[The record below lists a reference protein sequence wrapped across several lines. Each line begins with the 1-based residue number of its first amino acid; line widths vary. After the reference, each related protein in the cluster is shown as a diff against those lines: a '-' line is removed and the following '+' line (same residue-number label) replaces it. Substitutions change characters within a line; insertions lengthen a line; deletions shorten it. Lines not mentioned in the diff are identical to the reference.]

1 MMLCVFVVAGL
12 IHGNPPPPPHI
23 TFDPYFVPTSTQPK
37 NVRPA
42 ERGIVGDTI
51 DS

>member
-1 MMLCVFVVAGL
+1 MMLCAFVVAGS
-12 IHGNPPPPPHI
+12 IHGNPPPHI
-23 TFDPYFVPTSTQPK
+23 TFDPYFVLTSTQPK